1 MTNPTAGHTSAS
13 GMGANAQGLRDGD
26 GLTSPSLTNIYE
38 AIHGNGIMR
47 LGDGARGDSL
57 RNSIIPNT
65 PGYIEVGAS
74 QGEIKVYGGYCVL
87 DGVMYKFANGPGSSE
102 SFIIGT
108 TGAGANHSGNLPSVP
123 SSNSDVFVV
132 VYLVGRNTPEAH
144 LMYEMGTPVSPSSG
158 VPLIPNRFL
167 SNPSITGNTDSNHQH
182 TVLGVLR
189 YTMTGGAGSV
199 TTSLSATP
207 VIHDR
212 RAYLRSTPLYLTPMT
227 KGSIGNVDPA
237 NAVTDLDG
245 FFSSPEDGDLN
256 GSTFGAIWQSHRE
269 DESGSKHANIYASL
283 PRNLNTTPVT
293 NTYVIGPNRLEVITT
308 TGNLTFTFD
317 QADLWVITT
326 DANRT
331 INPTGNFGI
340 GHVVQIYHTAGAH
353 TLHFDSTVGGH
364 SVTPINVNVSV
375 GEFASFVYDGTNWQ
389 QISSA
394 AGVSA
399 SSSGASGLVQLSD
412 GAGGFTSDTDLSW
425 DAAGGELT
433 VNGKLTVTG
442 LIDPTG
448 LELDPQGANPGG
460 VAANTLWL
468 DSGASNRPKIGSNA
482 VIRASDNISELTN
495 DSVFVDAAGAA
506 SAAPVQSVNS
516 ATGAVVLDADDLA
529 DGATN
534 VMMTSTER
542 TKLSGIATGAE
553 VNVNADWNAVS
564 GDAQILN
571 KPTDVTDLSTHS
583 VTELSDVTNAGSGDI
598 SQGDTAYGWGDHAAA
613 GYLTSFTETDPVVA
627 AINGIV
633 KSNGSVISAAV
644 EDIDYQGVLAEGA
657 FVDGDKT
664 KLDGIATG
672 ATAYADADAVAAINA
687 ASAIDLTGA
696 LTAPSIKSLRLPT
709 VPISTSTNLTAAS
722 HAGRYLI
729 CTANVTLPA
738 TPTAGDHYTILNTSG
753 GGATITI
760 TPNGTDTING
770 VNAAVTVNDYNG
782 ATCIALTTT
791 TWIVLGV

>member
-468 DSGASNRPKIGSNA
+468 DSGASNRPKIGYNA

-709 VPISTSTNLTAAS
+709 VPISTSTHLTAAS